1 MQKTLKITTFCALQ
15 NGRSYCIVGCLDFA
29 LHRIIPLA
37 AQARRVFQRQPGRLR
52 LNSHLRCSAA
62 AAGAMERLHSDQ
74 PAPPSLHHRIHP
86 GNIKS
91 IAASQSS
98 PGGGAPGNT
107 RSPEQPD
114 RETATLHVAA
124 VHAGNFSASG
134 LKNFIDGRQRMAC
147 KPCGRLVFFLFPQLC
162 VWGYASHR

>member
-1 MQKTLKITTFCALQ
+1 MHFLQKTLKKTTFCALQ

-37 AQARRVFQRQPGRLR
+37 ARARRVFQRQPGRLR

-62 AAGAMERLHSDQ
+62 AAGAMERPHSDQ

-98 PGGGAPGNT
+98 PVTWRRRPGEHPRPRTTRQGDGYSACGSGAC
-107 RSPEQPD
+107 
-114 RETATLHVAA
+114 REL
-124 VHAGNFSASG
+124 FSKRAEK
-134 LKNFIDGRQRMAC
+134 L
-147 KPCGRLVFFLFPQLC
+147 
-162 VWGYASHR
+162 Y